1 MEASR
6 LSIPADQV
14 HGLVGR
20 YLPSH
25 GLGIVVDLQRSQGS
39 ELVDAQSG
47 QTYLDF
53 FSFFGTNPLGFNHPH
68 MISREV
74 VEELGQAALHKPSNS
89 DSFTRELAQFLE
101 TFVRVAK
108 PDFMQH
114 IFFIEGGTLGVENAL
129 KAAFDWKVRKNLA
142 RGESREKGFKVIH
155 FEQAFHGRSGYT
167 LSLTNTFDPRK
178 IEYYPKFDWPRIIN
192 PKCVFPLEGQ
202 NLAQVEETESR
213 ALGQID
219 EVIAQGSDEIACILL
234 EPIQAEGGDN
244 HFRPEFHR
252 ELRRICDEN
261 EILLIYDEVQT
272 GMGATG
278 KMWAFEHYV
287 QPDLLAFGKKS
298 QVCGMMASARID
310 EVPDNVF
317 SVPNRID
324 STWAGSLVDM
334 VRCKHYL
341 EVFEEENLIERSLRL
356 GEVLLAELQGI
367 EAEFPSVSN
376 SRGRGL
382 FCAFDL
388 PDTDLRDRLR
398 RQLFENHLI
407 ILPCGE
413 RSIRFRTAL
422 NITQE
427 ALLQGTQI
435 IREALNELK

>member
-1 MEASR
+1 MEKFR

-14 HGLVGR
+14 HELVSR

-25 GLGIVVDLQRSQGS
+25 GLDIVVDLQRSQGTA
-39 ELVDAQSG
+39 LVDAKSG

-53 FSFFGTNPLGFNHPH
+53 FSFFATNPLGFNHPH
-68 MISREV
+68 MTSTEV
-74 VEELGQAALHKPSNS
+74 LEELGQAALHKPSNS
-89 DSFTRELAQFLE
+89 DSFTREMAHFLE
-101 TFVRVAK
+101 TFVQVAK
-108 PDFMQH
+108 PDFMEH
-114 IFFIEGGTLGVENAL
+114 IFFIEGGALGVENAL
-129 KAAFDWKVRKNLA
+129 KAAFDWKIRKNLA

-155 FEQAFHGRSGYT
+155 FQQAFHGRTGYT
-167 LSLTNTFDPRK
+167 LSLTNTFDSRK
-178 IEYYPKFDWPRIIN
+178 IDYYPKFDWPRIIN
-192 PKCVFPLEGQ
+192 PKCVFPLEGE
-202 NLAQVEETESR
+202 NLAQVKETESQ
-213 ALGQID
+213 ALKQIE
-219 EVIAQGSDEIACILL
+219 EVIALDSAEIACILL

-272 GMGATG
+272 GLGATG

-298 QVCGMMASARID
+298 QVCGMMASKRID
-310 EVPDNVF
+310 EVPENVF

-324 STWAGSLVDM
+324 STWSGSLVDM

-341 EVFEEENLIERSLRL
+341 QVFEKETLIEHSRRM
-356 GEVLLAELQGI
+356 GEVLLAELQGF

-388 PDTDLRDRLR
+388 PDTDFRDRLK
-398 RQLFENHLI
+398 QKLFENHLI
-407 ILPCGE
+407 ILPSGE

-427 ALLQGTQI
+427 ALLKGTQI
-435 IREALNELK
+435 IREVLNEMG